1 MSIIFTMILECFLV
15 WKCTLSHGCN
25 FKKYNIYEYS
35 LLDLQNYNNK
45 VASWIVTENTKGQGL
60 WKKICVYMYI
70 KKSLSSFKNHILQ
83 INTEFKT

>member
-35 LLDLQNYNNK
+35 LLDLQQ
-45 VASWIVTENTKGQGL
+45 QGCL
-60 WKKICVYMYI
+60 LISYREYEGTVPVKKNMRIHVFKKIT
-70 KKSLSSFKNHILQ
+70 LQFKESYL
-83 INTEFKT
+83 TD

>member
-1 MSIIFTMILECFLV
+1 MILECFLV

-35 LLDLQNYNNK
+35 VLDLQQ
-45 VASWIVTENTKGQGL
+45 QGCL
-60 WKKICVYMYI
+60 LISYREYEGTVPVKKNMRIPGTCI
-70 KKSLSSFKNHILQ
+70 KKSFSSFKNHILQ

>member
-1 MSIIFTMILECFLV
+1 MILECFLV

-35 LLDLQNYNNK
+35 LLDLQQ
-45 VASWIVTENTKGQGL
+45 QGCL
-60 WKKICVYMYI
+60 LISYREYEGTVPVKKNMRIPGTCI
-70 KKSLSSFKNHILQ
+70 KKSFSSFKNHILQ